1 MASRNPA
8 LDDSIFKRETEQA
21 HGSFTPSW
29 GSPAD
34 ELPPGIFGQGQG
46 QQPGQPAST
55 LPPPPGR
62 GQQGQVPTTAGPV
75 ATGDTMRMS
84 GTLSASA
91 ILLGIVMVAAV
102 FGWRSVEF
110 VTTYDTVTNGLTE
123 TTVATTT
130 AEFPG
135 WALLVMLGSLGVGIL
150 TAFKPKLARITG
162 PLYAVGMGLVAGAL
176 SAVYNAEFNGIV
188 AQALALTAGV
198 FTMML
203 FLFATRVVRVT
214 DRMRTMVVAA
224 TGAICLVYL
233 VSIGIN
239 LIFGSSLPF
248 LHDTGPVGILISLV
262 IVGVAS
268 MNLLLD
274 FDFVERGVEMGAPRY
289 MEWYAAFGLMV
300 SLIWLYLEILRLLS
314 KLRSN

>member
-21 HGSFTPSW
+21 SGSFTPTW

-34 ELPPGIFGQGQG
+34 ELPPGIFGQG

-55 LPPPPGR
+55 LPPPPGYE
-62 GQQGQVPTTAGPV
+62 QAPQVPSTTGPV
-75 ATGDTMRMS
+75 GTGDTMRMG

-102 FGWRSVEF
+102 FGWRSVDF
-110 VTTYDTVTNGLTE
+110 VTTVTEVQNGLSVE
-123 TTVATTT
+123 RVTTT
-130 AEFPG
+130 EAQFPG
-135 WALLVMLGSLGVGIL
+135 WALIVMLASLGVGIL

-176 SAVYNAEFNGIV
+176 SAVYNAQFDGIV

-203 FLFATRVVRVT
+203 LLFATRVVRVT
-214 DRMRTMVVAA
+214 DRMRTMIVAA

-233 VSIGIN
+233 VSIGAN
-239 LIFGSSLPF
+239 LIFGASLPF
-248 LHDTGPVGILISLV
+248 LHDTGPIGIIISLV
-262 IVGVAS
+262 IVGVAAF
-268 MNLLLD
+268 NLLLD